1 MKVFENILPTRG
13 LLRCLPEHFTH
24 LCIFDEVDEREEKSS
39 EFSDAREAFLLL
51 ADFDLCFL
59 LVVEA
64 RGGGVMTPLLPLLWL
79 PLLLFL
85 LELTREL
92 ERLFEVTAEEEEPP
106 LEPFRL
112 GANELDDVVGGF
124 IIDLDLKGDKQECF

>member
-1 MKVFENILPTRG
+1 MPTRG
-13 LLRCLPEHFTH
+13 LLRCLPEHFSTH

-92 ERLFEVTAEEEEPP
+92 ERLFEVTAEEEEEP

-112 GANELDDVVGGF
+112 GTNDVVGGF
-124 IIDLDLKGDKQECF
+124 IIDLDLKGINKSAFEHIY

>member
-1 MKVFENILPTRG
+1 MKIFCQPEC

-112 GANELDDVVGGF
+112 GTNELDDVVGGF
-124 IIDLDLKGDKQECF
+124 IIDLDLKGIKKCF

>member
-1 MKVFENILPTRG
+1 M
-13 LLRCLPEHFTH
+13 
-24 LCIFDEVDEREEKSS
+24 
-39 EFSDAREAFLLL
+39 EAFLLL
-51 ADFDLCFL
+51 ADLDLCFL

-92 ERLFEVTAEEEEPP
+92 DRLFEVTAEEEEEP

-112 GANELDDVVGGF
+112 GTNELDDVVGGF
-124 IIDLDLKGDKQECF
+124 IIDLDLTSFGLSSSAPVALPPPPAAASMLLCCC